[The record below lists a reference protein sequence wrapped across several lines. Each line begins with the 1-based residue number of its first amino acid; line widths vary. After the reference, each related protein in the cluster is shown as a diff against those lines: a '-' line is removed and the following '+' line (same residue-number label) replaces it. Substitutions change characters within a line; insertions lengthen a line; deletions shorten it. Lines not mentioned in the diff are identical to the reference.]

1 MGKTQYGGKRVKRRV
16 TYKKTSRIIDPKT
29 KPINIL
35 KNLAKN
41 SKKNMKDGRKIFR
54 TNFLKQKLGIELPKL
69 FKLKGGMHCDGST
82 KKTKGKK
89 TKGKKT
95 KGKK

>member
-1 MGKTQYGGKRVKRRV
+1 MLTCIFLNFSFFNFNFAAGA
-16 TYKKTSRIIDPKT
+16 
-29 KPINIL
+29 
-35 KNLAKN
+35 LAKN

-69 FKLKGGMHCDGST
+69 FKMKGGMHCDGST